1 MIIRLGY
8 VSHALSLWDCS
19 PAKTLTFTRWK
30 KLDEQARR
38 DQLLYVTE
46 QNLKH
51 TLRMIHYNISQEI
64 HLYRLSSSI
73 VPLATHP
80 EVLWDYR
87 TPFKELLTEIGT
99 LVKRNKLRTSF
110 HPNQF
115 TLFTSD
121 KPHITKNAVCDMT
134 YHYQLLEAMGLAD
147 EAIINI
153 HVGGAY
159 GNKQTATTRFHAN
172 LEKLPLHIKKR
183 MTLEN
188 DDKTYTATETL
199 AICQKEQIPLMFD
212 YHHFIA
218 NNHEDECIEDLLPD
232 IFKTWSPI
240 GLKPKIHV
248 SSPKSASEFRS
259 HADYV
264 DVKFLFPLV
273 KVLKELD
280 IDLDFMIEAKQKDKA
295 ALKLCEDLAKIRGV
309 KRIGGATI
317 EW

>member
-1 MIIRLGY
+1 MIIRFGY

-30 KLDEQARR
+30 KLDEHERNA
-38 DQLLYVTE
+38 QLHYVTK
-46 QNLKH
+46 QNLEH
-51 TLRMIHYNISQEI
+51 TLRMIHYNIAQEI
-64 HLYRLSSSI
+64 YLYRYSSSI

-80 EVLWDYR
+80 EIRWDYL
-87 TPFKELLTEIGT
+87 TPFKDLFSEIGS
-99 LVKRNKLRTSF
+99 LVKKYKLRTSF

-121 KPHITKNAVCDMT
+121 KPHITENAVIDMS
-134 YHYQLLEAMGLAD
+134 YHYDVLEAMGLEND
-147 EAIINI
+147 AIINI

-159 GNKQTATTRFHAN
+159 GNKQSATDRFHTN
-172 LEKLPLHIKKR
+172 IKQLPPLIKKR

-199 AICQKEQIPLMFD
+199 TICQKEQIPLLFD
-212 YHHFIA
+212 YHHFMA
-218 NNHEDECIEDLLPD
+218 NKDEHETIEDLLPE
-232 IFKTWSPI
+232 IFNTWSWY
-240 GLKPKIHV
+240 GLQPKIHV
-248 SSPKSASEFRS
+248 SSPKSEKEFRS

-264 DVKFLFPLV
+264 DLDFLKPLLM
-273 KVLKELD
+273 VLKEMNV
-280 IDLDFMIEAKQKDKA
+280 DLDFMIEAKQKDKA
-295 ALKLCEDLAKIRGV
+295 ALKLCEDIAKIRGA